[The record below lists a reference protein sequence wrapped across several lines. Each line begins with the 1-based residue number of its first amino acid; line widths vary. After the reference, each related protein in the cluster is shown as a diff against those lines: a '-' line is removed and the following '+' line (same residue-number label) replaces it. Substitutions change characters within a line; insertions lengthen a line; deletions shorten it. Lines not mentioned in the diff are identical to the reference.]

1 MGRTTLRGLLEGR
14 AEPLLLPC
22 AHDALAAR
30 LIEQAGFEAFS
41 IGGFGVILSRLGLPD
56 IGLASFGEIS
66 AAVRDIA
73 ASVQIPVL
81 VDADDGYGDVKNVT
95 RTVQVYEA
103 MRVGG
108 IVLEDQT
115 SPKRCGH
122 MAGKS
127 VVSVEAAA
135 QKIEAAVA
143 ARRDPDLLIAARTD
157 ARAVHGLDDALRR
170 AERYKRAGADILF
183 VEAPQD
189 EDELRT
195 IGRSLPG
202 PLLVNMAEGG
212 RTPIL
217 PPRVLGEMGFA
228 LAVYPSTLFL
238 RCIGAMQGALSD
250 LRAGTLALPTDAPS
264 FADILRIGGMPAWD
278 AVDDRYPRLRTE
290 RA

>member
-1 MGRTTLRGLLEGR
+1 MTRASLRRLLEGR
-14 AEPLLLPC
+14 NEPLLLPC

-30 LIEQAGFEAFS
+30 LIEQAGFAAYS
-41 IGGFGVILSRLGLPD
+41 IGGFGVVLSRLGLPD

-73 ASVQIPVL
+73 SSVQIPVL

-103 MRVGG
+103 MGVGG

-127 VVSVEAAA
+127 VVAMELAA

-157 ARAVHGLDDALRR
+157 ARAVHGLEDALRR

-189 EDELRT
+189 EQELRT

-217 PPRVLGEMGFA
+217 PPRVLGDMGFA

-238 RCIGAMQGALSD
+238 RCIAVMRHALAD
-250 LRAGTLALPTDAPS
+250 LREGTLVLGADAPS
-264 FADILRIGGMPAWD
+264 FADILRIGGMPEWD
-278 AVDDRYPRLRTE
+278 AVDDLHPRPRG
-290 RA
+290 